1 VTDPPRC
8 APPRPCHRLIP
19 SRFPPV
25 QAFDF
30 CRSATELDAVM
41 ELEGWTNDRLVA
53 ERLARLDRAEWVFG
67 VPNASVVMAAFLH
80 AAPAGTRFAGPELG
94 AWYASGAL
102 RTAIAEV
109 AHHLRREAVAL
120 GMPEM
125 RRSYRAYRATL
136 SGDDWRDLRVA
147 APAGVLDPRSHAA
160 GQALGEAWRAVG
172 EAGFVYPSLRHAGGV
187 NIVAYRPRR
196 IGAVTQA
203 EHFAITAPRSGKVVA
218 RRLETGPTSSPA

>member
-1 VTDPPRC
+1 MSDTPRC
-8 APPRPCHRLIP
+8 APPQPCHRLIP

-30 CRSATELDAVM
+30 CTSPEELEAVI

-53 ERLARLDRAEWVFG
+53 ERLARLDRDEWVFG

-94 AWYASGAL
+94 AWYASAAL

-120 GMPEM
+120 GRAAM

-136 SGDDWRDLRVA
+136 SGDDWRDLRIA
-147 APAGVLDPRSHAA
+147 APPGVLDRHSHAA
-160 GQALGEAWRAVG
+160 GQLLGEAARAAG

-203 EHFAITAPRSGKVVA
+203 EHFDITAPRQGKVVA
-218 RRLETGPTSSPA
+218 RLLRGGYQ